1 MTDSFGGLVRL
12 NVLLALL
19 FALAAT
25 GCGGGSTTPTLQSEA
40 VTTQTADGQTEAT
53 DGSTQRAV
61 DRNPPPP
68 PATRGDAPVATPPGT
83 HA

>member
-53 DGSTQRAV
+53 DGSHRRSVA
-61 DRNPPPP
+61 RNPPPP
-68 PATRGDAPVATPPGT
+68 PGYRDDAPVGPAHG
-83 HA
+83 